1 MSGYRS
7 LKRVLGESNLERKCR
22 WLFGVCVG
30 GLIILAFFSVGR
42 IAENLIDDTAQYKG
56 RGVARVYLY
65 YVHWTRFTN
74 PEIKT
79 ELDKKNLAAQ
89 LKLQEDLVRKFDR
102 EELQTR
108 IIRTEDS
115 HEPPRA
121 GTLLEAPE
129 GDVERAILR
138 SLRQEA
144 EERIRQG
151 VQQGQPAGGE
161 ATPSAAAAFLESQQ
175 SRPLSRG
182 FARPQE
188 GKYVYYE
195 VIDWT
200 PFCMTCHEG
209 MHGSFAESAA
219 TSASYAGSVFDP
231 FTTPF
236 RVIRVTMPYAP
247 LRTAIN
253 RTRAILW
260 SVGISTVFLAMVG
273 LYYVVKYVV
282 IKPLAHLRDVSD
294 AVAKGDLAQ
303 RADIHTNDEFE
314 ELAASYNK
322 MLRHLVESQAD
333 LREANTELDGKVDEL
348 ARLNMQLHE
357 MNRLKGEFL
366 ATMSHEL
373 RTPLNSIIGFSEV
386 LQSLE
391 ALNDKQKRY
400 AQNIQV
406 SGRKLLEMIN
416 DILDLAKM
424 EAGKMEVRLSEFRIE
439 AVIAQ
444 QLDLVGSLADEKNI
458 DLRAE
463 IDRDLPLLYQDQAK
477 VQQILTNLLSNAIKF
492 TPEGGR
498 ITVGARGDPRGRI
511 ELWVSDTGV
520 GIPDSEKE
528 IIFEKFRQG
537 QSVLGGDNL
546 TREYSGTGLGLS
558 IVKELCKLLGGEVT
572 LESELGKGS
581 TFRVVIPW
589 LRTDT
594 AAAAAKI
601 AARLDDVARPRRLEN
616 VLGEPAPAEVAAAHS
631 P

>member
-22 WLFGVCVG
+22 WLFGLCVG

-42 IAENLIDDTAQYKG
+42 IAERLIDDTAQYKG
-56 RGVARVYLY
+56 RGVARVELFRL
-65 YVHWTRFTN
+65 HWEEYT
-74 PEIKT
+74 PEDDPNRDNFIKLQKKLVDELDRSEIERRIIKT
-79 ELDKKNLAAQ
+79 DEIPEPAQ
-89 LKLQEDLVRKFDR
+89 ATTTLFRPDSDQERK
-102 EELQTR
+102 
-108 IIRTEDS
+108 
-115 HEPPRA
+115 
-121 GTLLEAPE
+121 
-129 GDVERAILR
+129 ILR
-138 SLRQEA
+138 ELRQRA
-144 EERIRQG
+144 EERILEAAKG
-151 VQQGQPAGGE
+151 SKTPAE
-161 ATPSAAAAFLESQQ
+161 AASPAVAAALELQQ
-175 SRPLSRG
+175 SRLVSLGVAKPR
-182 FARPQE
+182 E

-195 VIDWT
+195 VVDWT
-200 PFCMTCHEG
+200 PFCLSCHLA
-209 MHGSFAESAA
+209 MHGDPQSVA
-219 TSASYAGSVFDP
+219 TQPYVGSVFDP
-231 FTTPF
+231 RSTPF
-236 RVIRVTMPYAP
+236 RVVRVTMPDGEM
-247 LRTAIN
+247 RTAIN

-260 SVGISTVFLAMVG
+260 SVGILTVFLAMVA
-273 LYYVVKYVV
+273 LYYVVKYIV
-282 IKPLAHLRDVSD
+282 IKPLSHLRDVSD
-294 AVAKGDLAQ
+294 SVAKGDLAQ

-314 ELAASYNK
+314 ELAASFNK
-322 MLRHLVESQAD
+322 MLRHLVESQAN
-333 LREANTELDGKVDEL
+333 LREANEELDGKVDEL
-348 ARLNMQLHE
+348 AHLNMQLHE

-366 ATMSHEL
+366 AAMSHEL

-386 LQSLE
+386 LQSLD

-424 EAGKMEVRLSEFRIE
+424 EAGKMEVRLSEFRID

-444 QLDLVGSLADEKNI
+444 QIDLVGALAEEKNI
-458 DLRAE
+458 DLRTE

-498 ITVGARGDPRGRI
+498 ITVGAKGDPRGRI
-511 ELWVSDTGV
+511 EIWVSDTGV
-520 GIPDSEKE
+520 GIPESERE

-537 QSVLGGDNL
+537 KAALGTDSL

-572 LESELGKGS
+572 VESELGKGS
-581 TFRVVIPW
+581 TFHVVIPW

-594 AAAAAKI
+594 PLAS
-601 AARLDDVARPRRLEN
+601 ARLSAKLDDLARPRRAET
-616 VLGEPAPAEVAAAHS
+616 APEVAAAGS

>member
-22 WLFGVCVG
+22 WLFGLCVG

-42 IAENLIDDTAQYKG
+42 VAENLIDDTAQYKG
-56 RGVARVYLY
+56 RGVARVELFRL
-65 YVHWTRFTN
+65 HWAEFTS
-74 PEIKT
+74 KDDDRWADFVKLQKQLVD
-79 ELDKKNLAAQ
+79 ELDRN
-89 LKLQEDLVRKFDR
+89 EIER
-102 EELQTR
+102 R
-108 IIRTEDS
+108 IIKSDNIP
-115 HEPPRA
+115 EPPGAR
-121 GTLLEAPE
+121 TPLLKPE
-129 GDVERAILR
+129 SDQERQILGE
-138 SLRQEA
+138 LRQRA
-144 EERIRQG
+144 EERILEAAKG
-151 VQQGQPAGGE
+151 AKAPAE
-161 ATPSAAAAFLESQQ
+161 AASPAVAAALELQQ
-175 SRPLSRG
+175 SRLVSLGVAKPR
-182 FARPQE
+182 E

-195 VIDWT
+195 VVDWT
-200 PFCMTCHEG
+200 PFCVDCHVA
-209 MHGSFAESAA
+209 MHGNADSAA
-219 TSASYAGSVFDP
+219 TKMYSGSVFDP
-231 FTTPF
+231 QSTPF
-236 RVIRVTMPYAP
+236 RVIRVTMPDTEM
-247 LRTAIN
+247 RTAIN

-260 SVGISTVFLAMVG
+260 SVGILTVFLAMVA
-273 LYYVVKYVV
+273 LYYVVKYIV

-294 AVAKGDLAQ
+294 SVAKGDLAL

-314 ELAASYNK
+314 ELAASFNK
-322 MLRHLVESQAD
+322 MLRHLVESQAN
-333 LREANTELDGKVDEL
+333 LREANEELDGKVDEL
-348 ARLNMQLHE
+348 AHLNMQLHE

-366 ATMSHEL
+366 AAMSHEL

-386 LQSLE
+386 LQSLD

-424 EAGKMEVRLSEFRIE
+424 EAGKMEVRLSEFRID

-444 QLDLVGSLADEKNI
+444 QIDLVGALAEEKNI
-458 DLRAE
+458 DLRTE

-498 ITVGARGDPRGRI
+498 ITVGAKGDPRGRI
-511 ELWVSDTGV
+511 EVWVSDTGV
-520 GIPDSEKE
+520 GIPESERE

-537 QSVLGGDNL
+537 KAAIGADSL

-572 LESELGKGS
+572 VESELGKGS

-589 LRTDT
+589 LRTET
-594 AAAAAKI
+594 PLATSRLAAK
-601 AARLDDVARPRRLEN
+601 LDDLARPRRAES
-616 VLGEPAPAEVAAAHS
+616 AAEVAAAGS
-631 P
+631 G